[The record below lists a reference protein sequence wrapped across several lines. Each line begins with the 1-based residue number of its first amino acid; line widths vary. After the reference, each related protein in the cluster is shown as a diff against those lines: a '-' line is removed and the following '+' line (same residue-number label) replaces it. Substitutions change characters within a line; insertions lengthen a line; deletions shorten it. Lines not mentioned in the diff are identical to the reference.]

1 MHFGINTWS
10 YPESVPLERALEHA
24 KSVGY
29 KGFQVAVVEE
39 DLNGFSEDKWKKI
52 AERANKVG
60 IEIPS
65 VSTGLFWQY
74 NFMRQPEEA
83 LKIVDAEC
91 HAARILGAKLIL
103 VVPGTGVPELS
114 YEEHFTH
121 ATKALKEAGKIG
133 RRYGIHIGIENVW
146 NHIFAGPLEF
156 KQLIDEVDDEWVG
169 AYFDVGN
176 TLPHSLPE
184 HWIQVLNKKIIEVHV
199 KDYAMW
205 KGAFGIPLNGDVNWP
220 AVRKALEDIDYDGYI
235 LPEVP
240 VYPGDPYEAVEDS
253 LRALQKIFK

>member
-1 MHFGINTWS
+1 MRFGVTAWS
-10 YPESVPLERALEHA
+10 YPENLPLERALKHA

-29 KGFQVAVVEE
+29 QGFQVVVTKD
-39 DLNGFSEDKWKKI
+39 DLNRFSGEKWEKI
-52 AERANKVG
+52 KATASQIG

-74 NFMRQPEEA
+74 NFITQPEEA

-91 HAARILGAKLIL
+91 HAACIVGAKLVL
-103 VVPGTGVPELS
+103 VVPGTGVSELT
-114 YEEHFTH
+114 YEDHYTR
-121 ATKALKEAGKIG
+121 AVKALKEAGKIG
-133 RRYGIHIGIENVW
+133 RKYGVLIGLENVW
-146 NHIFAGPLEF
+146 NCIFAGPLEF
-156 KQLIDEVDDEWVG
+156 RRLIDQIDDDWVG

-184 HWIQVLNKKIIEVHV
+184 HWIRILNDKIIEVHV

-220 AVRKALEDIDYDGYI
+220 AVRKAMEDIDYDGYI

-240 VYPGDPYEAVEDS
+240 PYPGDPCEAAEDA